1 MITGWKFICS
11 ALPWIAAGVSLAVV
25 LEKRTTQKRRGNGK
39 YGDYGEEG
47 MCIGMCVG
55 CALGSALN
63 GNAGLGLSIGMLIG
77 LVTGMC
83 IPKRK

>member
-11 ALPWIAAGVSLAVV
+11 VLPWIAAGVSLAVV

-47 MCIGMCVG
+47 MCIGMC
-55 CALGSALN
+55 
-63 GNAGLGLSIGMLIG
+63 
-77 LVTGMC
+77 